1 MTLLCQNNTQ
11 NANGQNTNAQN
22 INTQNTIKT
31 KALYSD
37 NLVEEEYC
45 GPKTCIMYLFCPF
58 LIFCGSL
65 FDKHNVKL

>member
-1 MTLLCQNNTQ
+1 MTLLCQNNIQ
-11 NANGQNTNAQN
+11 NSNAQN
-22 INTQNTIKT
+22 NKKT

-37 NLVEEEYC
+37 NLVEEKYC
-45 GPKTCIMYLFCPF
+45 GPKTCIINLFCPF